1 MKRHLLTAATV
12 AVATPLM
19 LGATALTG
27 TPAFAATGDSA
38 TKAPREKMGASMA
51 AGGRDCALR
60 FKNID
65 ADGDGKVSD
74 DEMKKLRT
82 SLFDRLDTDK
92 DGAITQ
98 QEYEA
103 CLNQD
108 AAADA
113 ASKSAGKSADKSS
126 GKPADTSS
134 GKGGDEKAASAGERS
149 RSDFKKSDFEK
160 MDADGDGTVTRREYI
175 EHARDNYQSLGGSVA
190 AKEKVA
196 GVKADAYAE
205 SRGPFAFSDR
215 SADQDGNGIVSEGEA
230 AFHAYRNFALL
241 DSDGDQKLTGDEWR
255 RGKPGT
261 MAHRMFELMDLND
274 DGRITAEESA
284 EIWTLTRN
292 EADVQSGPVPVWVY
306 QVYYVR

>member
-12 AVATPLM
+12 AIATPLM
-19 LGATALTG
+19 LGAAALTG

-38 TKAPREKMGASMA
+38 TKAPRDKMGASVA
-51 AGGRDCALR
+51 DDCAMR
-60 FKNID
+60 FTNID
-65 ADGDGKVSD
+65 TNNDGKVSD
-74 DEMKKLRT
+74 QEMKTLRT
-82 SLFDRLDTDK
+82 NLFGRLDADQ
-92 DGAITQ
+92 DGTITRR
-98 QEYEA
+98 EYEN
-103 CLNQD
+103 CMKQD
-108 AAADA
+108 AAASAGSDKA
-113 ASKSAGKSADKSS
+113 GSGKTDKSAAKTGSDKSGDDKAS
-126 GKPADTSS
+126 GDRA
-134 GKGGDEKAASAGERS
+134 E
-149 RSDFKKSDFEK
+149 SDFKKI
-160 MDADGDGTVTRREYI
+160 DADGDGTVTRREYI
-175 EHARDNYQSLGGSVA
+175 EHARDTYQSLGGSVA

-205 SRGPFAFSDR
+205 QRGPFAFSDR
-215 SADQDGNGIVSEGEA
+215 SADQDGNGMVSEGEA
-230 AFHAYRNFALL
+230 AFDAYRNFALL
-241 DSDGDQKLTGDEWR
+241 DSDGDQKLTGEEWQ